1 MINRRKLLILVA
13 VFAAVAASPSAL
25 LADTTSERER
35 LFAALK
41 SAKTEREGREAENAI
56 WRWWL
61 NQAPTLE
68 VRDAIDHGMERR
80 ESYDFEAA
88 ETAFDIAVRDAPDY
102 AEGWNQ
108 RAFARFLRD
117 NVDGALSDLERAVD
131 LEPKHFGAWSGMFHI
146 LLQMGRTEVAYA
158 ALERA
163 VAIHPWL
170 KERGML
176 PPDAEADRPAI
187 KGLEQDL

>member
-1 MINRRKLLILVA
+1 MQRRAFLTHLMA
-13 VFAAVAASPSAL
+13 VTSVAAVLSPAR
-25 LADTTSERER
+25 ADTASQRER
-35 LFAALK
+35 LFEALR
-41 SAKTEREGREAENAI
+41 SAKTEAEGRAAENAI

-68 VRDAIDHGMERR
+68 VRDAIDHGMKQR

-88 ETAFDIAVRDAPDY
+88 EMAFDTAVRDAPSY

-117 NVDGALSDLERAVD
+117 NIDGALSDLEMAVELD
-131 LEPKHFGAWSGMFHI
+131 PDHFAAWSGMYHV
-146 LLQMGRTEVAYA
+146 LMRMGRPQVAVA
-158 ALERA
+158 ALSRA
-163 VAIHPWL
+163 VTIHPWL

-176 PPDAEADRPAI
+176 PPDPDAKRPAI
-187 KGLEQDL
+187 KGKQQDL

>member
-1 MINRRKLLILVA
+1 MKRRNFLIGA
-13 VFAAVAASPSAL
+13 TAL
-25 LADTTSERER
+25 LTVTGMPSLLHAETSDRR
-35 LFAALK
+35 QQLFAALK
-41 SAKTEREGREAENAI
+41 NAQTEREGRAAENAI
-56 WRWWL
+56 WNWWL
-61 NQAPTLE
+61 SQAPSPE
-68 VRDAIDHGMERR
+68 VRAAIDHGMERR

-88 ETAFDIAVRDAPDY
+88 EAAFDIAVRDAPDY

-117 NVDGALSDLERAVD
+117 NHEGALSDLEMAVELD
-131 LEPKHFGAWSGMFHI
+131 PDHFAAWSGMFHV
-146 LLQMGRTEVAYA
+146 LFRMGRTEVAFS
-158 ALERA
+158 ALSRA

-176 PPDAEADRPAI
+176 PPDPEADRPAI